1 MANGNPPRQ
10 PGNNPSQAGQGE
22 PRTERGLKSLRD
34 VDVDSLAAEAHLEYP
49 TARAILE
56 YVKANPTA
64 EGLDSLIAGLGVT
77 DEVRDRLI
85 GKYRLAADPRV
96 PATVGMPIRPG
107 AVEAARATEAQKK
120 GWFQGIKRTLGAVIE
135 PINPSDKGKRGY
147 AVGMILGLATY
158 AGTFTHPFGMPVKI
172 GLDASMYLT
181 SATIDTYYKNRIKN
195 AKSERAKIEYETKRR
210 LGTFP
215 FIRDF
220 AAGWAAGSLLRALPA
235 VAAHGLSAVGESF
248 QKMPV
253 EGAEALK
260 NAGTWLQNSPLVRDG
275 GNAVV
280 TNVPA
285 GVEHNLQAAWGNFH
299 GASGAAMGPELM
311 QAAPY
316 QNLDA
321 FLADAQRITV
331 EMQGMSPTEI
341 ANRTI
346 EVFGANLDY
355 LRQLGDPSINK
366 EIDEFV
372 HLTGA
377 GTDMRLLVKPDIVM
391 KESQDILTALG
402 EYQRAHGI
410 DVPLFDLTPG
420 S

>member
-1 MANGNPPRQ
+1 
-10 PGNNPSQAGQGE
+10 
-22 PRTERGLKSLRD
+22 
-34 VDVDSLAAEAHLEYP
+34 
-49 TARAILE
+49 
-56 YVKANPTA
+56 
-64 EGLDSLIAGLGVT
+64 
-77 DEVRDRLI
+77 
-85 GKYRLAADPRV
+85 
-96 PATVGMPIRPG
+96 
-107 AVEAARATEAQKK
+107 
-120 GWFQGIKRTLGAVIE
+120 
-135 PINPSDKGKRGY
+135 
-147 AVGMILGLATY
+147 
-158 AGTFTHPFGMPVKI
+158 
-172 GLDASMYLT
+172 
-181 SATIDTYYKNRIKN
+181 
-195 AKSERAKIEYETKRR
+195 
-210 LGTFP
+210 
-215 FIRDF
+215 
-220 AAGWAAGSLLRALPA
+220 
-235 VAAHGLSAVGESF
+235 
-248 QKMPV
+248 
-253 EGAEALK
+253 
-260 NAGTWLQNSPLVRDG
+260 
-275 GNAVV
+275 
-280 TNVPA
+280 
-285 GVEHNLQAAWGNFH
+285 
-299 GASGAAMGPELM
+299 MGPELM

-410 DVPLFDLTPG
+410 DVPLSDLTPG